1 MLKRIKKG
9 DIVGRISYGKDIL
22 FIVDR
27 LIKTNNNEEIAILKG
42 IIVRIKADSPVNDLE
57 KIDKRVVEIKVKSF
71 ENRIQNFLKKCL
83 ESIESNK
90 NEKRI
95 KKLLYTGK
103 ILHLDGDRRYSEKSN
118 KYYKGL
124 GLNAIVKNIAES
136 KQPESIKILLQK
148 YNPDILVITGHD
160 GMIKNGTKY
169 QDIYNYRNSSYF
181 VRSVKEARNFYK
193 NEKDLVIFAGACQSF
208 YEAIME
214 AGANFASS
222 PARILIDFLDP
233 LVVAQTVAI
242 TEETKFIAINDVEK
256 NLREGIKGINGIG
269 AIGKKKTIVI

>member
-1 MLKRIKKG
+1 MERIKKG

-242 TEETKFIAINDVEK
+242 TEETKFITINDIEK
-256 NLREGIKGINGIG
+256 NLRDGIKGINGIG

>member
-57 KIDKRVVEIKVKSF
+57 KIYKRVVEIKVKSF

-242 TEETKFIAINDVEK
+242 TEETKFITINDIEK
-256 NLREGIKGINGIG
+256 NLRDGIKGINGIG

>member
-242 TEETKFIAINDVEK
+242 TEETKFITINDIEK
-256 NLREGIKGINGIG
+256 NLRDGIKGINGIG

>member
-83 ESIESNK
+83 ESIASNK

-242 TEETKFIAINDVEK
+242 TEETKFITINDIEK
-256 NLREGIKGINGIG
+256 NLRDGIKGINGIG